1 MRITC
6 VLASTTLALTLAAS
20 ITAQDRFET
29 LPGYDR
35 YKLVTDSMNQLVTGG
50 RISRINWN
58 DEHSRLEFVRDK
70 VKYELDLGTFE
81 LTEQQVVEDN
91 EDGPSTRRRTRGSG
105 RGRQRDHEA
114 SPD

>member
-35 YKLVTDSMNQLVTGG
+35 YKLVTDSMNELVTGG

-58 DEHSRLEFVRDK
+58 DEHSRLEFVRDH
-70 VKYELDLGTFE
+70 VKYELDLETLDLSEGA
-81 LTEQQVVEDN
+81 VVEDG
-91 EDGPSTRRRTRGSG
+91 EDGSSTRRRPTGPG
-105 RGRQRDHEA
+105 RGRQREH
-114 SPD
+114 